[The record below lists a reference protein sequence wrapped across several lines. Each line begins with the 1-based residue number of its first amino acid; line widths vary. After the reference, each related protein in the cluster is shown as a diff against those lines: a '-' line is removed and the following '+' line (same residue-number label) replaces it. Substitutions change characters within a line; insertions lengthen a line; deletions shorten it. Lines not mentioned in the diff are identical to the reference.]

1 MAELPAFLDR
11 VQRAGSPA
19 MVARAACLCRGLLG
33 QLVAHVERCYWAL
46 CDTVAA
52 GRPRKSAETRR
63 VLLLAA
69 VQALCATQELAG
81 GDPQDAASLLGT
93 CVGLLAERGALGG
106 GGTNPT
112 VMESSGGG
120 NPEPGHGSGFLKY
133 CLARLTADL
142 RRLRRPGDAGSQPGQ
157 DPALCFGEALAL
169 GDVEDAAMELDPGSM
184 PAAQPAA
191 SGSSA
196 EGRHDAGDANPNL
209 DPAGSPTSSTEAA
222 KAACNTGDAAHPNSG
237 PAGNPAAD
245 GEAAQAALAAAR
257 DVVRSAPSPGGNPLA
272 DAEEVEAARD
282 VVDGALAQCL
292 FALYGIDLPH
302 RDADWG
308 DGYLVRSH
316 CEMSY
321 MEVAYFLASVLNS
334 YLAQHAWQPCTLCAD
349 PFSERME
356 GALLRVP
363 GG

>member
-11 VQRAGSPA
+11 VGRAGSPA
-19 MVARAACLCRGLLG
+19 MVARAKCLCRGLLG

-46 CDTVAA
+46 CDAVAA
-52 GRPRKSAETRR
+52 SRPRRSAETRR

-69 VQALCATQELAG
+69 VQALCAAQELVG
-81 GDPQDAASLLGT
+81 GDPQDVASLLGA
-93 CVGLLAERGALGG
+93 CAGLLAERGALGG

-112 VMESSGGG
+112 DRESSGVGS
-120 NPEPGHGSGFLKY
+120 PEPGHGSGFVKY
-133 CLARLTADL
+133 CLARLTAEL
-142 RRLRRPGDAGSQPGQ
+142 RRLRRPGDAGSKPGQ
-157 DPALCFGEALAL
+157 DPALSTGEALAM
-169 GDVEDAAMELDPGSM
+169 GDVEDAAMDLDPGNM

-191 SGSSA
+191 SVNSA
-196 EGRHDAGDANPNL
+196 EGLHDAGDAANPNL
-209 DPAGSPTSSTEAA
+209 DPAGSPTSNAEAA
-222 KAACNTGDAAHPNSG
+222 KAACDAGDAAHPNPS

-245 GEAAQAALAAAR
+245 VEAAEAALAAAG
-257 DVVRSAPSPGGNPLA
+257 DVVGSDPSPGRNALA

-316 CEMSY
+316 CEMSHR
-321 MEVAYFLASVLNS
+321 EFANFLPSFLDL
-334 YLAQHAWQPCTLCAD
+334 YLAQHAQQPCTLCAAL
-349 PFSERME
+349 RE
-356 GALLRVP
+356 GVLLRIA